1 MIHNT
6 HKNWRE
12 LLLLVKC
19 FCIELN
25 YHHRDLGNGKDLH
38 RYFDVFSC
46 KPMKPSNH
54 KTITINASSN
64 KCRFNVVPALC
75 PCQARGRERRHWL
88 RLRIEHEIIAMIQF
102 MERGEVREVFCDC
115 KTSLKVAE
123 SNANECASSHG
134 SHSYN
139 QNEPN
144 KFQTTDHIL
153 NQQTTKQK
161 KHELTNIFIFFGAT
175 RKQ

>member
-1 MIHNT
+1 
-6 HKNWRE
+6 
-12 LLLLVKC
+12 
-19 FCIELN
+19 
-25 YHHRDLGNGKDLH
+25 
-38 RYFDVFSC
+38 
-46 KPMKPSNH
+46 
-54 KTITINASSN
+54 
-64 KCRFNVVPALC
+64 
-75 PCQARGRERRHWL
+75 
-88 RLRIEHEIIAMIQF
+88 

-161 KHELTNIFIFFGAT
+161 STSSQTYSFFFGAT

>member
-1 MIHNT
+1 MWFQRFAPVKHEGE
-6 HKNWRE
+6 RE
-12 LLLLVKC
+12 
-19 FCIELN
+19 
-25 YHHRDLGNGKDLH
+25 
-38 RYFDVFSC
+38 
-46 KPMKPSNH
+46 
-54 KTITINASSN
+54 
-64 KCRFNVVPALC
+64 
-75 PCQARGRERRHWL
+75 RERRHWL

-139 QNEPN
+139 QNEPH
-144 KFQTTDHIL
+144 KFQSTDHIL